1 MHSRSLSPGLEK
13 SIHCTLLT
21 ALLGVHLQ
29 MPCIMRLNNVSFL
42 AIFTSWQSSDLKYT
56 RAITSLTWG
65 YMSRDVHHKAD
76 GEWWGAWRTDVLG
89 QWVLVGEWRGRRPW
103 GKRRWGEKR
112 WGGRGEA
119 LGSFSPSAFL
129 ATLVNQ
135 LLPSSACC
143 LGHMWS
149 PKCVCVQ
156 CMYVHAY
163 MYTSRCL
170 YAPTCFWA
178 SQRVTWVL
186 SASFHEVSDSS
197 ENEQKPKYGYKMCGI
212 FSVFT
217 LQTEDFFYGDGQ
229 KHHLE
234 LV

>member
-1 MHSRSLSPGLEK
+1 MVAIILFCMGEKEHSKASLLSISVCLSVGL
-13 SIHCTLLT
+13 S
-21 ALLGVHLQ
+21 
-29 MPCIMRLNNVSFL
+29 VSF
-42 AIFTSWQSSDLKYT
+42 
-56 RAITSLTWG
+56 SL
-65 YMSRDVHHKAD
+65 
-76 GEWWGAWRTDVLG
+76 
-89 QWVLVGEWRGRRPW
+89 
-103 GKRRWGEKR
+103 
-112 WGGRGEA
+112 
-119 LGSFSPSAFL
+119 
-129 ATLVNQ
+129 
-135 LLPSSACC
+135 
-143 LGHMWS
+143 
-149 PKCVCVQ
+149 
-156 CMYVHAY
+156 YVHAY